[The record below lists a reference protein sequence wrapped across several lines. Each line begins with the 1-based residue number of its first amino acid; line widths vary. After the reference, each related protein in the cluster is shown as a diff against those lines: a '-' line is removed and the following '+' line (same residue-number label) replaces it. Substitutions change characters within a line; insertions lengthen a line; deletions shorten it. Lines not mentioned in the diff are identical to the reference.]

1 MRQTCSPA
9 PLLTWSRDFPAVP
22 SQAREARLFL
32 AALLGGRRDADE
44 AVLCLSELVGNACLH
59 SRSREPGGRFT
70 VRAQL
75 RGEQLR
81 VEVRDGGGQW
91 GESRCPDDL
100 HGRGLVIVSRLAR
113 RCGRSGDGQSGWRVW
128 FEMDCPPDCLPG
140 TRPVC
145 SSPSPGQRK
154 TGRSRGLPSRP
165 MMLVLIKQLLNRTR
179 GAPGTRLP
187 GRGTC
192 GREPPPGK
200 GRHAGLLS

>member
-1 MRQTCSPA
+1 MRQTCPPA

-22 SQAREARLFL
+22 PQAREARLFL

-81 VEVRDGGGQW
+81 VEVRDGGGPW
-91 GESRCPDDL
+91 AESRYPDDL
-100 HGRGLVIVSRLAR
+100 HGRGLVIVSRLAL

-128 FEMDCPPDCLPG
+128 FEMDGPPDC
-140 TRPVC
+140 
-145 SSPSPGQRK
+145 
-154 TGRSRGLPSRP
+154 
-165 MMLVLIKQLLNRTR
+165 
-179 GAPGTRLP
+179 APG
-187 GRGTC
+187 GRPPSG
-192 GREPPPGK
+192 PPG
-200 GRHAGLLS
+200 GLVGM